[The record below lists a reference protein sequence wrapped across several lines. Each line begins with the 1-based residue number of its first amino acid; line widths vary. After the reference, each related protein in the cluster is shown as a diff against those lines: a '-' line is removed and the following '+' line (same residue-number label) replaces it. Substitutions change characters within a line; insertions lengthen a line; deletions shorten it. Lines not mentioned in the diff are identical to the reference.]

1 MTIVDGVLLQ
11 LIVTEEGNDF
21 CGGVLELTIVM
32 VLWNGLWEECELCK
46 KLWVGGKIITQ
57 KLVLIQLRV
66 VWEQN

>member
-46 KLWVGGKIITQ
+46 KL
-57 KLVLIQLRV
+57 VLIQLRV